1 MKRQKGN
8 TRRKGEDALAF
19 LLLCFMVPALSWSQS
34 SSQGGPS
41 GADQILTSIYDSKT
55 NSIRVSGSNNGGTVS
70 SVGLSMPSEFGDRQ
84 PCDFNRNADGQL
96 GTAFKHHTRWDRAIK
111 CRGRFQC
118 AGAADLGRWIDLRN
132 RYKHLREPLIG
143 CERPVL
149 AVQWNHPGV
158 GRVRFG

>member
-70 SVGLSMPSEFGDRQ
+70 SVGLSMPSEFGVTGSPVTSTGTLTVNWAQ
-84 PCDFNRNADGQL
+84 PLSIIHGGTGQSSAAAAFNALAPPTSAGGLIYGTGTNIYGNLSLGASGQCL
-96 GTAFKHHTRWDRAIK
+96 
-111 CRGRFQC
+111 
-118 AGAADLGRWIDLRN
+118 
-132 RYKHLREPLIG
+132 
-143 CERPVL
+143 
-149 AVQWNHPGV
+149 
-158 GRVRFG
+158 